1 MLKRNFSSLVKTIII
16 SPHRWS
22 CKFLPTFSTIPSTR
36 KHPLVGNYL
45 ITEESDEW
53 IKPKCQ
59 NGIVWPNPYSI
70 SSFTI
75 YALSN
80 PSIWEFPFFSCLL
93 QMFFTST
100 SKSARADATT
110 LCDWETWLKKLVSSN
125 SARKRYINFPQFHIY
140 KKISHRMIRDFFI
153 YLRVE
158 GVYHCNSGKNLL
170 KQVRNALK
178 VIGFTNTSEA
188 PAAIAFSRSAV
199 KA

>member
-36 KHPLVGNYL
+36 KHLLVGNYL

-80 PSIWEFPFFSCLL
+80 PSIWEFPFFSRLL
-93 QMFFTST
+93 QMFFPST

-125 SARKRYINFPQFHIY
+125 SARKRYINFSA
-140 KKISHRMIRDFFI
+140 ISYIQ
-153 YLRVE
+153 
-158 GVYHCNSGKNLL
+158 KNLSSNDKRFL
-170 KQVRNALK
+170 YIFK
-178 VIGFTNTSEA
+178 
-188 PAAIAFSRSAV
+188 SRRCLPLQQWQELTQAST
-199 KA
+199 